1 MKDENIKKTMNKRS
15 YNFSNDSCEKIGEIM
30 QNYNLKTETAAIEFA
45 VNECFKKIKCDSNF
59 ENQLMSKI
67 ELLQKEMNRLKACT
81 RQTEDYT
88 YLIINVLN
96 SVYRNDA
103 ALFPFDITPSALLEQ
118 ANKILI
124 SEKERQKEIYC
135 NNLKN
140 EGEL

>member
-1 MKDENIKKTMNKRS
+1 MPEKTNKKTFRLS
-15 YNFSNDSCEKIGEIM
+15 DNDINSIELIKEYYG
-30 QNYNLKTETAAIEFA
+30 LSSDTAAIEFA

-81 RQTEDYT
+81 RQAEDYT

-103 ALFPFDITPSALLEQ
+103 TLFPYDVTPSALFEQ

-124 SEKERQKEIYC
+124 SEKEREKEIYR
-135 NNLKN
+135 NNLKMQN
-140 EGEL
+140 EDTFDF